1 MATISPAPT
10 IDTREQ
16 VTTYEIDPAHT
27 VAEFS
32 VKHLMVTNVK
42 GQFTQV
48 SGQLQLD
55 ETDPTRSLVSA
66 TAEAASIDTRES
78 QRDEHLRSADFFDV
92 EHFPIISF
100 TSRRV
105 EPTRRPNVYRV
116 VGDLTIRGV
125 TREVA
130 FDTTHVGKITDP
142 WGNTRIGLS
151 ATARVNRKDFGL
163 HWNMALEAGGVLVGD
178 TVKISLDVEAV
189 QKKEV
194 ALAA

>member
-16 VTTYEIDPAHT
+16 LTTYEIDPAHT

-48 SGQLQLD
+48 SGQLQFD

-66 TAEAASIDTRES
+66 TAEAASVDTREP
-78 QRDEHLRSADFFDV
+78 QRDEHLRSVDFFDV
-92 EHFPIISF
+92 EHFAIISF
-100 TSRRV
+100 ISRRV
-105 EPTRRPNVYRV
+105 ERTRRPDAYRV

-125 TREVA
+125 TREVV
-130 FDTTHVGKITDP
+130 FDTTYVGKATDP
-142 WGNTRIGLS
+142 WGNTRIGIN
-151 ATARVNRKDFGL
+151 ATTTVNRKDFGL

-189 QKKEV
+189 QRNEV
-194 ALAA
+194 ALAP

>member
-16 VTTYEIDPAHT
+16 LETYEIDAAHT
-27 VAEFS
+27 VVEFS

-48 SGQLQLD
+48 SGALHFD
-55 ETDPTRSLVSA
+55 EAHPTRSSVSA
-66 TAEAASIDTRES
+66 TAEAAHVDTREP

-100 TSRRV
+100 NSRRV
-105 EPTRRPNVYRV
+105 EPTRRPDVYRV

-130 FDTTHVGKITDP
+130 FDTTYVGKVTDP
-142 WGNTRIGLS
+142 WGNTRIGIN
-151 ATARVNRKDFGL
+151 ATTTVNRKDFGL